1 MLAVKS
7 YVKLLSAKT
16 DYLFILSGIKQTL
29 FVIAQMRNVYEQL
42 AGNDLPELLKE
53 ILIEMDACL
62 GRLNLS
68 HANTILN
75 GEPNPVMLYATDRE
89 LRKDNEAT
97 LQKLLA
103 TYYRLE
109 ALCSLAKANNEMA
122 LSFPDI
128 GGTMHI
134 KGLYHPL
141 VQGCV
146 RNDIE
151 LDGEH
156 LLLVTGPNMAGKS
169 TFLKSL
175 GILFVFAYAGVGVPA
190 TAATI
195 PFLEHIITSINL
207 EDDTAQGYSYF
218 YTEVRKVKEIASVL
232 NTGETTLVIADELF
246 KGTNIKDAGDCTEIV
261 INGFL
266 KKSNA
271 LVVLASHLVETI
283 ASFADEKKCRMI
295 CFDGIVRSQN
305 EIDFDYQLRQ
315 GISATRLG
323 KYIMQREGIPEMLG
337 VDA

>member
-1 MLAVKS
+1 MKKILEPAGLSLKTVQDRQDAIRYICNKVRQVLFPVTENEVYYLQQYLGSNFSIDDTNTKLMLAVKS

-195 PFLEHIITSINL
+195 PL
-207 EDDTAQGYSYF
+207 
-218 YTEVRKVKEIASVL
+218 
-232 NTGETTLVIADELF
+232 
-246 KGTNIKDAGDCTEIV
+246 CW
-261 INGFL
+261 
-266 KKSNA
+266 
-271 LVVLASHLVETI
+271 
-283 ASFADEKKCRMI
+283 
-295 CFDGIVRSQN
+295 
-305 EIDFDYQLRQ
+305 
-315 GISATRLG
+315 
-323 KYIMQREGIPEMLG
+323 
-337 VDA
+337 